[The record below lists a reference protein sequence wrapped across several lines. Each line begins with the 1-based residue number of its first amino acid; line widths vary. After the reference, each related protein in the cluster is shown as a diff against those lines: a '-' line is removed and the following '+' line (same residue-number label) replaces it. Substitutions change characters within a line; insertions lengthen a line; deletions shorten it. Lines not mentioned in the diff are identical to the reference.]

1 MSDKNWEEIGTVIG
15 STSTDSYGFLLSSL
29 KASVGDIVITEA
41 EIPSPERGSK
51 RVFIWGRIVS
61 MDRTNPTFP
70 NEAAAELNR
79 IGAIEETIAMVGS
92 EHLHAEVQIIGCT
105 NTSDK
110 DKDNI
115 TLNPL
120 SYPVKPTSKVLYP
133 DGDIIK

>member
-70 NEAAAELNR
+70 MRLQLN
-79 IGAIEETIAMVGS
+79 
-92 EHLHAEVQIIGCT
+92 
-105 NTSDK
+105 
-110 DKDNI
+110 
-115 TLNPL
+115 
-120 SYPVKPTSKVLYP
+120 
-133 DGDIIK
+133 